1 MEAALLQALAE
12 GDIADSLL
20 FAKAQG
26 VSHDDAFVGVLKSLA
41 TDAYVELAT
50 ISRNFFVLTDE
61 ALRVVESGSP
71 EVRLARAVL
80 AAGAAGATVP
90 SLMTTLGDPKSY
102 KAGFSQCM
110 KQRWVKLDKKANRLM
125 ATRDDEPTDIVAQ
138 QLAAL
143 QAAGGFVER
152 LDAGSGVT
160 VDDGA
165 VKQLKRRKLL
175 EARTLSSFRVAK
187 GPAFALKRKKAAADL
202 TADMLKSGSWRKERF
217 KSYNYNALGTAA
229 ARGLLH
235 PLLRVRAEFRAI
247 LLEMGFEEMPTNQW
261 VESSFWNFDTL
272 FQPQSHPARDAH
284 DTFFL

>member
-110 KQRWVKLDKKANRLM
+110 KQRWVEQIPETPRVP
-125 ATRDDEPTDIVAQ
+125 DEPTINLTD
-138 QLAAL
+138 LY
-143 QAAGGFVER
+143 G
-152 LDAGSGVT
+152 
-160 VDDGA
+160 
-165 VKQLKRRKLL
+165 
-175 EARTLSSFRVAK
+175 LSSDQHQVW
-187 GPAFALKRKKAAADL
+187 
-202 TADMLKSGSWRKERF
+202 T
-217 KSYNYNALGTAA
+217 
-229 ARGLLH
+229 
-235 PLLRVRAEFRAI
+235 I
-247 LLEMGFEEMPTNQW
+247 
-261 VESSFWNFDTL
+261 
-272 FQPQSHPARDAH
+272 
-284 DTFFL
+284 